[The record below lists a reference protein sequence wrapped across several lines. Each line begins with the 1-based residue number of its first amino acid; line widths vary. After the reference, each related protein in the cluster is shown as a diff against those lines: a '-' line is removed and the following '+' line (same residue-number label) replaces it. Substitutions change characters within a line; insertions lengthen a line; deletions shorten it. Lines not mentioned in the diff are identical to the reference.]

1 MTLTDDMLIEK
12 SKQGDLE
19 AFDLLVYR
27 YEGKIY
33 NMAYR
38 FMGNHAD
45 AGDLA
50 QETFIRLYKSL
61 PTFRGESGFL
71 TWLYRICANACRD
84 ELRRQ
89 KRRPNISWEEISC
102 GAETANRSN
111 NEPLPEE
118 ILERQEL
125 KATIQSCLDSL
136 SEEHRLILVLREI
149 QELSYDE
156 IARVLDCTMGTVKS
170 RLSRARL
177 ALKEKVLAHPELSAS
192 VKRQKRERG
201 DAVWNVKR

>member
-1 MTLTDDMLIEK
+1 MTIPDDILIEK

-27 YEGKIY
+27 YESRIY
-33 NMAYR
+33 NMAFR
-38 FMGNHAD
+38 FMGNHSD

-50 QETFIRLYKSL
+50 QETFIRLYRSL
-61 PTFRGESGFL
+61 STFRGESGFL

-84 ELRRQ
+84 ELRRL
-89 KRRPNISWEEISC
+89 KRQQSISWEEISC
-102 GAETANRSN
+102 GAETANRYS

-118 ILERQEL
+118 HLERQEL
-125 KATIQSCLDSL
+125 KDSLQECLNSL

-156 IARVLDCTMGTVKS
+156 IAHVLNCTMGTVKS

-177 ALKEKVLAHPELSAS
+177 ALKEKVLAQPELSAS

-201 DAVWNVKR
+201 

>member
-1 MTLTDDMLIEK
+1 MALTDDILIEK

-19 AFDLLVYR
+19 AFDLLICR

-38 FMGNHAD
+38 FMGNHTD
-45 AGDLA
+45 ASDLA
-50 QETFIRLYKSL
+50 QETFIRLYKSVH
-61 PTFRGESGFL
+61 TFRGDSGFL

-89 KRRPNISWEEISC
+89 KRQPSVSWEEIAC
-102 GAETANRSN
+102 GSEIITNRYN

-118 ILERQEL
+118 LLEQQEL
-125 KATIQSCLDSL
+125 KGLLQLCLDSI
-136 SEEHRLILVLREI
+136 SEEHRLILILREI

-156 IARVLDCTMGTVKS
+156 ITHVLDCTMGTVKS

-177 ALKEKVLAHPELSAS
+177 ALKEKILAHPELSDFI
-192 VKRQKRERG
+192 KRQMRERG
-201 DAVWNVKR
+201 

>member
-1 MTLTDDMLIEK
+1 MTLADDILIEK
-12 SKQGDLE
+12 SKQGDLD
-19 AFDLLVYR
+19 AFNLLVRR
-27 YEGKIY
+27 YEVKIY

-71 TWLYRICANACRD
+71 TWLYRVCANACRD

-89 KRRPNISWEEISC
+89 KRQQKISWEEISC
-102 GAETANRSN
+102 GLETTATLYN

-118 ILERQEL
+118 MLERQEL
-125 KATIQSCLDSL
+125 KASIQLCLDSL
-136 SEEHRLILVLREI
+136 SEEHRLILILREI

-177 ALKEKVLAHPELSAS
+177 ALKEKIIAHPELSTE
-192 VKRQKRERG
+192 VKRQKKERG
-201 DAVWNVKR
+201 